1 MNLLHLRR
9 AVLPGMKTS
18 AAGCLA
24 GTMLVLC
31 LGAGLFLLAPEGD
44 GRKSHRVPAGQFSA
58 DIRSLFAAV
67 RYLIDPVG
75 DEPHIPVTRGRAGT
89 FALRPLMLPHP
100 LYGDSSNQV
109 AMPEPF
115 TNRPARS

>member
-1 MNLLHLRR
+1 
-9 AVLPGMKTS
+9 
-18 AAGCLA
+18 
-24 GTMLVLC
+24 MLVLC

-67 RYLIDPVG
+67 RYLVDPAG
-75 DEPHIPVTRGRAGT
+75 DEPPVTRSRAGT
-89 FALRPLMLPHP
+89 FALKPLMPPHP
-100 LYGDSSNQV
+100 AYRYSSNQV